1 MLLAMQ
7 VACFAS
13 NERTALVTPDGEV
26 GIVHLLERQMLTWAD
41 RARPILSVT
50 VENFPSVTLEMNMA
64 DYAIFLIA
72 FAAAAA
78 LPGPEIAALLSRS
91 LSGGVASSLPLALG
105 LILGKVSVP
114 SAAVLGP
121 GAGGR
126 PHRTGKTGQNRAKPG
141 SDHSYLKT
149 GVRPQ
154 FPRSFCVA
162 SPGLIAG
169 TPVRKRQNLTNVLSL
184 YAH

>member
-13 NERTALVTPDGEV
+13 NERTALVTPDGEF

-50 VENFPSVTLEMNMA
+50 VENFPSVTLAINMA
-64 DYAIFLIA
+64 DDAIFLIA

-105 LILGKVSVP
+105 LILGKVERAQCCGAWARSGR
-114 SAAVLGP
+114 AA
-121 GAGGR
+121 ASNW
-126 PHRTGKTGQNRAKPG
+126 QNRAKPG

-154 FPRSFCVA
+154 FSRFFCVA

-169 TPVRKRQNLTNVLSL
+169 TPVRKRQKLTNVLSL
-184 YAH
+184 YAN